1 MNKIK
6 TILVPYDFTQIS
18 KQALDYTF
26 DFIGIDRD
34 IKIVLAHITKEDDAG
49 TIEAAFKELKE
60 ISKSRFRGVMELVLR
75 KGTLTEAL
83 LEIQKEETIDLIV
96 MGTSGET
103 DKHRSIGNNTV
114 NLTLEIDDCPVL
126 AIPNQVLEF
135 SIKKIALVL
144 GKEKIEDRT
153 VLETLLRIS
162 RRFNAKVVV
171 LTIQNEE
178 GIYGYSESDER
189 NENLLEYY
197 LEDFYSHHA
206 FIENPDIIQGVANYV
221 KQHDIDMIAVLPRT
235 HAAGNKRSEGL
246 LTKELTMHSKVPVLA
261 ID

>member
-6 TILVPYDFTQIS
+6 TILVPYDFSPIS

-26 DFIGIDRD
+26 DFIGIDKD
-34 IKIVLAHITKEDDAG
+34 IKILLAHITQEDN
-49 TIEAAFKELKE
+49 TTSIEAAFENVKENC
-60 ISKSRFRGVMELVLR
+60 KSTFRGAMEWVIR
-75 KGTLTEAL
+75 KGSLTDTL

-96 MGTSGET
+96 MGTSGE
-103 DKHRSIGNNTV
+103 DDNPGSVVNNTV
-114 NLTLEIDDCPVL
+114 DLALEIDDCPVL
-126 AIPNQVLEF
+126 AIPNHEMEF

-144 GKEKIEDRT
+144 GKEKIEDRS

-178 GIYGYSESDER
+178 GIYGYSETDES

-206 FIENPDIIQGVANYV
+206 FIENPDIIEGVGNYV
-221 KQHDIDMIAVLPRT
+221 AQNDIDMIAVLPRN
-235 HAAGNKRSEGL
+235 HAEGDARSEGL
-246 LTKELTMHSKVPVLA
+246 LTKELTMNSKVPVLA

>member
-6 TILVPYDFTQIS
+6 TILVPYDFTPIS

-26 DFIGIDRD
+26 DFIGVDQN
-34 IKIVLAHITKEDDAG
+34 IKILLAHITENNDTSA
-49 TIEAAFKELKE
+49 IEAAFKDVRENR
-60 ISKSRFRGVMELVLR
+60 KSTFRGAIEWVIR

-83 LEIQKEETIDLIV
+83 LDIQKDETIDLIV
-96 MGTSGET
+96 MGTSGEGN
-103 DKHRSIGNNTV
+103 KPGPVVNNTV

-126 AIPNQVLEF
+126 AIPYRALEF

-144 GKEKIEDRT
+144 GKEKIEDRS

-171 LTIQNEE
+171 LTIQNEA
-178 GIYGYSESDER
+178 GIYGYSESDEG
-189 NENLLEYY
+189 NENLLAYY

-206 FIENPDIIQGVANYV
+206 FIENPNIVEGVANYV
-221 KQHDIDMIAVLPRT
+221 AQNDIDMIAILPRT
-235 HAAGNKRSEGL
+235 HAAGNNRSKGL
-246 LTKELTMHSKVPVLA
+246 LTKELTTNSKVPVLA